1 MVKLLKKTLKHQ
13 FLNFYT
19 NIFEQ
24 KFEKINKKSKLYL
37 YKSLKQNL
45 EMENYLN
52 CKSFEKRSNITKM
65 RISYHNLVIEKGRHL
80 KIPREKRLCT
90 SCNTMEDEA
99 HFILY
104 CKKIAKLRDNFIG
117 NVIKHMPDF
126 MSWQEN
132 EKIKYLLCP
141 STSKEVESLGSYFK
155 QALEL
160 RTGDS

>member
-1 MVKLLKKTLKHQ
+1 
-13 FLNFYT
+13 
-19 NIFEQ
+19 
-24 KFEKINKKSKLYL
+24 
-37 YKSLKQNL
+37 
-45 EMENYLN
+45 MENYLN

-65 RISYHNLVIEKGRHL
+65 RISDHNLMIEKGRHL